1 MNVLGLEL
9 SFSADVSSDRM
20 HNAVTFI
27 EQRYRTLEGRA
38 SHLSKERLLTYL
50 ALGLADDYLHDQDK
64 LMQLEKTLH
73 QLVSKIDSPV
83 E

>member
-20 HNAVTFI
+20 HNAVSFV
-27 EQRYRTLEGRA
+27 EQRYSELEGRA

-50 ALGLADDYLHDQDK
+50 VLGLADDYLHDQDK
-64 LMQLEKTLH
+64 LQQLENTLQ
-73 QLVSKIDSPV
+73 QLVSKIDSP
-83 E
+83 EE